1 MACASRERPSSVM
14 ILPPCRIRS
23 GGSMHWDF
31 RAFSNDLRHF
41 SERVTLGRVSDAFDR
56 GYVTIG
62 AGVLMLA
69 STVTARRA
77 VFDCRAG
84 YKLKK
89 ISKEAG
95 GRLQACHAT
104 RW

>member
-1 MACASRERPSSVM
+1 MRR
-14 ILPPCRIRS
+14 
-23 GGSMHWDF
+23 HF
-31 RAFSNDLRHF
+31 KAFSDDLRHF

-56 GYVTIG
+56 GRVTIG

-77 VFDCRAG
+77 VFDCRVG
-84 YKLKK
+84 YKLQK
-89 ISKEAG
+89 ISKEAR
-95 GRLQACHAT
+95 GRLQACRAA

>member
-1 MACASRERPSSVM
+1 
-14 ILPPCRIRS
+14 
-23 GGSMHWDF
+23 MHRHF
-31 RAFSNDLRHF
+31 KAFSNDLRHF

-84 YKLKK
+84 YKLQK
-89 ISKEAG
+89 ISKEAR
-95 GRLQACHAT
+95 GRLQACHAA

>member
-1 MACASRERPSSVM
+1 
-14 ILPPCRIRS
+14 
-23 GGSMHWDF
+23 MHRHF
-31 RAFSNDLRHF
+31 KAFSNDLRHF

-77 VFDCRAG
+77 VFNCRAG
-84 YKLKK
+84 YKLQK
-89 ISKEAG
+89 ISREARG
-95 GRLQACHAT
+95 HLQACRAA